1 MRPRSLA
8 HALLVPAVLTACA
21 SGGGRAAANANSAT
35 LEVRNEFLGPIDLY
49 AIRSGLPQRIGS
61 VTGSRPERFRLGPSL
76 IGAGDAIRIIAVP
89 IAENGRASTGTIVVR
104 PGDVVQFTISPTLA
118 ASSVFIR

>member
-8 HALLVPAVLTACA
+8 SALLVPLVLAGCA
-21 SGGGRAAANANSAT
+21 SGGASRGAADSAT
-35 LEVRNEFLGPIDLY
+35 LEVRNEYLGPIELY
-49 AIRSGLPQRIGS
+49 AVRSGLPQRIGT

-76 IGAGDAIRIIAVP
+76 IGGSGSIRIVAMP
-89 IAENGRASTGTIVVR
+89 IAENGRASTGTITVR